1 MSLARLIAFATL
13 TIMGLLAVL
22 GWARPSMATS
32 SERKANSVGWLSLAL
47 LALLLLGCKTAP
59 SRDAGPLPSATAAA
73 AVLCDDSP
81 PLIVPTGTNS
91 AQLEQILYA
100 AYLELRA
107 IIAQCRTD
115 IITHKDVRP

>member
-47 LALLLLGCKTAP
+47 LALLLVGCKTAP
-59 SRDAGPLPSATAAA
+59 SPDAGPLPSATVAAA
-73 AVLCDDSP
+73 ALCEP
-81 PLIVPTGTNS
+81 PPDLYIPTAANS
-91 AQLEQILYA
+91 QQLEEALYS
-100 AYLELRA
+100 AYMALRA
-107 IIAQCRTD
+107 QYLQCLTY
-115 IITHKDVRP
+115 THKDARP